1 MDLGVIMHSVFR
13 VWGKG
18 RVVEN
23 LPFGDNEIRFT
34 PIEHQPMNPGEETE
48 RVDTL
53 AYTGEDHSGKAYATK
68 ANTSGALRAKWL
80 PFGSNRLTAPNM
92 CRGELVTIWATAD
105 HGEFRWVSDGDHDDL
120 RNTEVVIFGF
130 AASKDF
136 SSKAEK
142 ASSMYIF
149 EVNTEKGH
157 IVLHTSAAR
166 GEVTTMTVAVDAMK
180 GQFSIEDGMKT
191 SIFTDAI
198 EGLVKLSNRFG
209 SAVGIHQDR
218 VWLEGAR
225 VSINAKD
232 TDVTGNLNVVGEV
245 TASVIR
251 QPAKKVKK
259 PID

>member
-1 MDLGVIMHSVFR
+1 MDLGVIMHSAFR

-53 AYTGEDHSGKAYATK
+53 AYTGEDYSGKAYATK

-80 PFGSNRLTAPNM
+80 PFGSNRITAPNV
-92 CRGELVTIWATAD
+92 CRGEVVTIWATAD
-105 HGEFRWVSDGDHDDL
+105 HGEFRWVPDGDNDDL
-120 RNTEVVIFGF
+120 RNTEVVVFGF

-136 SSKAEK
+136 SSKPNK
-142 ASSMYIF
+142 ATSMYIV

-157 IVLHTSAAR
+157 MVVHTSTAR
-166 GEVTTMTVAVDAMK
+166 GEVTTMTASIDAMK
-180 GQFSIEDGMKT
+180 GQFSLEDGMKT
-191 SIFTDAI
+191 KIFTDAT
-198 EGLVKLSNRFG
+198 EGLVTLSNRFG
-209 SAVGIHQDR
+209 STVGIHQDR

-225 VSINAKD
+225 ATINAKSID
-232 TDVTGNLNVVGEV
+232 LTGNLNVDGEV
-245 TASVIR
+245 TAKVFR
-251 QPAKKVKK
+251 QPPKKVKR
-259 PID
+259 PFD